1 MKLKREI
8 IDILNKIQKEN
19 KQINF
24 DSDVAREGI
33 ADIIARDLSRRKS
46 RPQYR
51 QSDAGSLIF

>member
-8 IDILNKIQKEN
+8 FDILN

-24 DSDVAREGI
+24 DSEAAREGI
-33 ADIIARDLSRRKS
+33 ADAIARDLNRRKPRS
-46 RPQYR
+46 QYR

>member
-19 KQINF
+19 KQIKF

-33 ADIIARDLSRRKS
+33 GDIIARDLSKRNS

>member
-8 IDILNKIQKEN
+8 IDILNKIQKQN

-24 DSDVAREGI
+24 DSDTAREGI
-33 ADIIARDLSRRKS
+33 ADIIARDLNKKRSYTNR
-46 RPQYR
+46 R

>member
-8 IDILNKIQKEN
+8 IDILNKIQKQN

-24 DSDVAREGI
+24 DNDAAREGI
-33 ADIIARDLSRRKS
+33 ADIIARDLNKKRSYISR
-46 RPQYR
+46 R

>member
-8 IDILNKIQKEN
+8 IDILNKIQKDN

-24 DSDVAREGI
+24 DSDAAREGI
-33 ADIIARDLSRRKS
+33 ADIIARDLNKKRS
-46 RPQYR
+46 YTNLR

>member
-33 ADIIARDLSRRKS
+33 ADIIARDLSKRK
-46 RPQYR
+46 
-51 QSDAGSLIF
+51 

>member
-8 IDILNKIQKEN
+8 IDILNKIQKQN

-24 DSDVAREGI
+24 DSDAAREGI
-33 ADIIARDLSRRKS
+33 ADIIARDLNKRSHSSQR
-46 RPQYR
+46 R

>member
-33 ADIIARDLSRRKS
+33 ADIIARDLCKRKS

-51 QSDAGSLIF
+51 QSYAGSLIF

>member
-8 IDILNKIQKEN
+8 IDILNKIQKQN

-24 DSDVAREGI
+24 DSDAAREGI
-33 ADIIARDLSRRKS
+33 ADIIARDLSKRMS